1 MNTQM
6 KEPNEFESENPHEF
20 IIPDDYFSQLK
31 SKLDEKLSNSHPR
44 IRPIY
49 RTKVIISIAASIL
62 LLLGSTFTFFE
73 LKKSDVTSSSIAN
86 LAIDSNTRVET
97 KLEDT
102 TLNSPINVGLA
113 ESFQGTENIDNSLIE
128 TADELNL
135 TDEELIEFAEITN
148 L

>member
-6 KEPNEFESENPHEF
+6 KEPNEFESENPHGF

-31 SKLDEKLSNSHPR
+31 LELDEKLSNSHTR

-49 RTKVIISIAASIL
+49 RTKVIISIAASIVL
-62 LLLGSTFTFFE
+62 LLASTFIFFE

-86 LAIDSNTRVET
+86 LAIDTNTKAIIKT
-97 KLEDT
+97 EDT
-102 TLNSPINVGLA
+102 ALNNPTKVGLA
-113 ESFQGTENIDNSLIE
+113 ESFQDTDNIDNSLIE

-135 TDEELIEFAEITN
+135 TDDELIEFAEIIN